1 VSSLKLRRQLIS
13 PVQSEERKSTSSIKQ
28 YTKPQAIYIKE
39 QNDEDGVTKA
49 NQADLSDQTPR
60 RKNQVAV
67 SNMVKLN

>member
-1 VSSLKLRRQLIS
+1 MSSLKLQQQLVS
-13 PVQSEERKSTSSIKQ
+13 PVQSEARKSTSSIKK

-39 QNDEDGVTKA
+39 QNDEEGVTKA

-67 SNMVKLN
+67 RNMVQPN